1 MVMVLFK
8 KAIRSMLEHQARYI
22 GAILL
27 LIISSTMFVMLNN
40 ASTNLGNAFTSFSEQ
55 NVLSDAEFAI
65 DSEIDLAAA
74 EERFG
79 AKVELGGTADC
90 EIRPGQTL
98 RIFSMMNKVNELILD
113 SNTLIVVIGY
123 LLGIPALLG
132 TVGVFYQSLTESL
145 QLILPVKLNVWY
157 MILGFFIV
165 MTTYEIAKLLC
176 RKKVARIPMSEALK
190 AGNE

>member
-79 AKVELGGTADC
+79 AKVELGGTADF

>member
-55 NVLSDAEFAI
+55 NVLSDAEFTI

-98 RIFSMMNKVNELILD
+98 RIFSMMNKVN
-113 SNTLIVVIGY
+113 
-123 LLGIPALLG
+123 IPAVGEGRLPGASEIMLDRFFAETNGYRIGDTITVANQDFIISGYSLLPNFIYVVPSKEVSG
-132 TVGVFYQSLTESL
+132 RR
-145 QLILPVKLNVWY
+145 LP
-157 MILGFFIV
+157 I
-165 MTTYEIAKLLC
+165 
-176 RKKVARIPMSEALK
+176 S
-190 AGNE
+190 